1 MASSVAT
8 ETVASARSATARSE
22 EKHDEQ
28 EEADEDDSTTT
39 ANEPAVPRDLSTGG
53 LQESFD
59 TPTKQSRE
67 LLQSLK
73 LQSAQ
78 AERVKDFAMK
88 DAIQRKISELE
99 ENGWAPDDEE
109 FPGLDD
115 DDYNDVDLIHDQ
127 DESFKSARL
136 EKERAK
142 FLAGE
147 MDAREQSQL
156 ARRLSLNT
164 NATSDM
170 EDMEEMDLTVL
181 DELDFAPGDA
191 NSLGFF
197 LDQEHRAKYGD
208 SAENIFSPD
217 SDGSFFEQAETQ
229 RRVRFEDELDGSD
242 AGSIDSDQVAETFPD
257 LFMEAHQLG
266 PLFQHMANNELFN
279 DDDGSETGSCWDF
292 DGDEMA
298 IDAESEDHQ
307 EDDESD
313 EEVGASS
320 GYSSDDGETT
330 DEEAPPDPSSVRRII
345 ERRPSNSQTRGES
358 AATSQ
363 TPTSINRVAKRKSS
377 TASSGPR
384 MPTAGTFMLDPRRP
398 VLLVDGAGRHQRNT
412 FYPAKIQ
419 SQADKQFWLR
429 LHQMYRTRTSGPVTS
444 VQLTP
449 SDESD
454 FDPMSAQGTPNSFF
468 DMFGTLRGDQVIG
481 PPEAFM
487 PFTNIEAAGMVTED
501 NIPDSEGGEEEDEDD
516 ILALVNFDSSSEDDE
531 AGDEDDNNESAWQT
545 TAKFPYL
552 SSKGSKKS
560 GDDLL
565 AHLDRNR
572 GLVGS
577 FRRNQHY
584 AKQIG
589 SMASHPI
596 ARASTSEMNAMQAG
610 RRSAANTPITP
621 LRKKRIGKDV
631 GFRTSPVAS
640 PVPKTSNKRR
650 GPVRGGFGSRR

>member
-8 ETVASARSATARSE
+8 ATVSSTGLATAQSE
-22 EKHDEQ
+22 QKQGEQ
-28 EEADEDDSTTT
+28 EEADEDENTTI
-39 ANEPAVPRDLSTGG
+39 ANEPAVPRHLSKSGG

-59 TPTKQSRE
+59 TPTKQPRE
-67 LLQSLK
+67 LLESLR

-147 MDAREQSQL
+147 MDAQEQSQL

-164 NATSDM
+164 NATSDL
-170 EDMEEMDLTVL
+170 EEMDLTIL

-197 LDQEHRAKYGD
+197 LDQEHRAKYGE
-208 SAENIFSPD
+208 SGENIFSPD

-279 DDDGSETGSCWDF
+279 DDGSETGSCWDF
-292 DGDEMA
+292 EGDDMA
-298 IDAESEDHQ
+298 VDAESEEHQ

-320 GYSSDDGETT
+320 GYSCRLLSDLSPF
-330 DEEAPPDPSSVRRII
+330 A
-345 ERRPSNSQTRGES
+345 
-358 AATSQ
+358 
-363 TPTSINRVAKRKSS
+363 
-377 TASSGPR
+377 
-384 MPTAGTFMLDPRRP
+384 
-398 VLLVDGAGRHQRNT
+398 VL
-412 FYPAKIQ
+412 
-419 SQADKQFWLR
+419 
-429 LHQMYRTRTSGPVTS
+429 
-444 VQLTP
+444 
-449 SDESD
+449 
-454 FDPMSAQGTPNSFF
+454 
-468 DMFGTLRGDQVIG
+468 
-481 PPEAFM
+481 
-487 PFTNIEAAGMVTED
+487 TNV
-501 NIPDSEGGEEEDEDD
+501 
-516 ILALVNFDSSSEDDE
+516 
-531 AGDEDDNNESAWQT
+531 
-545 TAKFPYL
+545 
-552 SSKGSKKS
+552 
-560 GDDLL
+560 
-565 AHLDRNR
+565 
-572 GLVGS
+572 
-577 FRRNQHY
+577 
-584 AKQIG
+584 
-589 SMASHPI
+589 
-596 ARASTSEMNAMQAG
+596 
-610 RRSAANTPITP
+610 
-621 LRKKRIGKDV
+621 
-631 GFRTSPVAS
+631 
-640 PVPKTSNKRR
+640 
-650 GPVRGGFGSRR
+650 